1 MSIFTKLLPDWDAIV
16 PTPAMMAGEVF
27 DELWPY
33 CLIVVVVAVAV
44 ILVVRQVKKKKRAAQ
59 AAQDKPEDTG
69 DK

>member
-1 MSIFTKLLPDWDAIV
+1 MSFLTGLLPLRDAIA
-16 PTPAMMAGEVF
+16 PTPADMAGEVF

-33 CLIVVVVAVAV
+33 CIIVVVVAVAV

-69 DK
+69 DQ